1 MVLVIH
7 TAMTSTLPLNR
18 CRMCGAASYRP
29 VIDRDWAGAMRAS
42 GLYRCSGCSVVFADP
57 RAWRDG
63 GAQEI
68 AAADTATAGAG
79 QGAAAPSPAHG
90 TAMAV
95 EPRAPD
101 WRTYGTG
108 PA

>member
-1 MVLVIH
+1 
-7 TAMTSTLPLNR
+7 
-18 CRMCGAASYRP
+18 MCGAASYRP
-29 VIDRDWAGAMRAS
+29 VIDRDGAGAMRAS

-68 AAADTATAGAG
+68 AAADTA
-79 QGAAAPSPAHG
+79 PSPAHG